1 MGGRAG
7 AAFNQ
12 THRDG
17 TAGRD
22 LWAANLNSNSTFPKW
37 PHAAGEAGGAGGE
50 MLLVLPSPPAALSA
64 ESNQERVC
72 HWTNKF
78 LVSGLEI
85 CSWADGPEE
94 SSGLALYSTDC
105 LLERNYNIR
114 EKKNTTPSNKH

>member
-1 MGGRAG
+1 M
-7 AAFNQ
+7 Q
-12 THRDG
+12 
-17 TAGRD
+17 
-22 LWAANLNSNSTFPKW
+22 P
-37 PHAAGEAGGAGGE
+37 GEAGGAGRE
-50 MLLVLPSPPAALSA
+50 MLLVLPSPPAALLA

-85 CSWADGPEE
+85 SSWADGPEE